1 MAGPEG
7 RGRPPWCAATCLRV
21 LIVALGLAR
30 AQRADYCCR
39 RLLWTPDW
47 CLSPD
52 CLGLGCA
59 GKNAQA
65 GFQCAD
71 SIYSPA
77 SNQTYCDDLKA
88 EDLPRNNER
97 SWSFY
102 TSNIHS
108 TLILLA
114 LTLWRFRT
122 YSATARTACTYQWCR

>member
-65 GFQCAD
+65 GFRCAD
-71 SIYSPA
+71 IGSCICSSIVPYSTLA
-77 SNQTYCDDLKA
+77 FCTVVSSCRLAKDDLDFAKVCA
-88 EDLPRNNER
+88 WARADQ
-97 SWSFY
+97 
-102 TSNIHS
+102 
-108 TLILLA
+108 
-114 LTLWRFRT
+114 FR
-122 YSATARTACTYQWCR
+122 W